1 LLKKLRKEVFILK
14 RLFTSE
20 SVGPGHPDKICDQIS
35 DAILDECL
43 RRDRNAYV
51 ACECFITRQFLVIGG
66 EITGN
71 IGEIDYEGIARTVI
85 KNIGYHDEESGINP
99 DTCQIIV
106 KIQEQSADIALGV
119 KLENDEIGAGDQ
131 GSMYG
136 FAVAETPTYM
146 PLPIYLAHE
155 LMKITDDKRRSG
167 EFKWALPDMKG
178 QITVDY
184 EDYDNP
190 KIHTILLSCQH
201 QPLDSEQ
208 FQAFKN
214 YIKNVI
220 IKELVEKNHLEG
232 DYRVLINPTGRFV
245 IGGPAADT
253 GLTGRKIIVDTY
265 GGYSRHGGGSFSGKD
280 PTKVD
285 RSAAYMAR
293 YIAKNLVAAGAAK
306 KLEIQLSYSIG
317 ISEPISVSFKTFKT
331 AKVSDEI
338 ISEAIDKFFKLTP
351 KGIIE
356 SLDLRRPIYQ
366 KTATFGHMGRE
377 DLDLPWERLDKVSA
391 LKSFFKE
398 AKKNNKFI
406 NKTT

>member
-1 LLKKLRKEVFILK
+1 MK

-35 DAILDECL
+35 DAILDACL
-43 RRDRNAYV
+43 AQDPKAHV
-51 ACECFITRQFLVIGG
+51 ACECFVTGQFLVIGG
-66 EITGN
+66 EISGN
-71 IGEIDYEGIARTVI
+71 IRDIDYAKIARDI
-85 KNIGYHDEESGINP
+85 IREIGYKDEKSGINP
-99 DTCQIIV
+99 DTCEIV
-106 KIQEQSADIALGV
+106 IKIQKQSADIALGV
-119 KLENDEIGAGDQ
+119 NLADEEIGAGDQ

-136 FAVAETPTYM
+136 FAVAETPNYM

-155 LMKITDDKRRSG
+155 LIKKVDSKRRSG
-167 EFKWALPDMKG
+167 ELKHALPDMKA

-190 KIHTILLSCQH
+190 LIDTILVSVQH
-201 QPLDSEQ
+201 EESANFEE
-208 FQAFKN
+208 FKQSL
-214 YIKNVI
+214 KGV
-220 IKELVEKNHLEG
+220 IKEFINENHLHG
-232 DYRVLINPTGRFV
+232 DYKVLINPTGRFV
-245 IGGPAADT
+245 IGGPAGDT

-265 GGYSRHGGGSFSGKD
+265 GGYARHGGGAFSGKD

-306 KLEIQLSYSIG
+306 KMEIQISYAIG
-317 ISEPISVSFKTFKT
+317 IPEPTAVSFQTFST

-338 ISEAIDKFFKLTP
+338 IAKAIQKFFRLTP

-356 SLDLRRPIYQ
+356 TLDLERPIYQ

-377 DLDLPWERLDKVSA
+377 DLDVPWERLDKVEE
-391 LKSFFKE
+391 LKEFFK
-398 AKKNNKFI
+398 NN
-406 NKTT
+406 

>member
-1 LLKKLRKEVFILK
+1 MK

-35 DAILDECL
+35 DAILDACL
-43 RRDRNAYV
+43 AQDPKAHV
-51 ACECFITRQFLVIGG
+51 ACECFITGQFLVIGG
-66 EITGN
+66 EISGN
-71 IGEIDYEGIARTVI
+71 IKDIDYAKIARDI
-85 KNIGYHDEESGINP
+85 IREIGYKDEKSGINP
-99 DTCQIIV
+99 DTCEILV
-106 KIQEQSADIALGV
+106 KIQKQSADIALGV
-119 KLENDEIGAGDQ
+119 NLADEEIGAGDQ

-136 FAVAETPTYM
+136 YAVAETPNYM

-155 LMKITDDKRRSG
+155 LIKKVDSKRRSG
-167 EFKWALPDMKG
+167 ELKHALPDMKA

-190 KIHTILLSCQH
+190 LIDTILVSVQHEESANFEEFKLS
-201 QPLDSEQ
+201 L
-208 FQAFKN
+208 KG
-214 YIKNVI
+214 I
-220 IKELVEKNHLEG
+220 IKEFIKENHLHG
-232 DYRVLINPTGRFV
+232 DYKVLINPTGRFV
-245 IGGPAADT
+245 IGGPAGDT

-265 GGYSRHGGGSFSGKD
+265 GGYARHGGGAFSGKD

-306 KLEIQLSYSIG
+306 KMEIQISYAIG
-317 ISEPISVSFKTFKT
+317 IAEPTSVSFQTFST

-338 ISEAIDKFFKLTP
+338 IAKAIQKFFRLTP

-356 SLDLRRPIYQ
+356 TLDLERPIYQ

-377 DLDLPWERLDKVSA
+377 DLDVPWEKLDKA
-391 LKSFFKE
+391 EELKEFFK
-398 AKKNNKFI
+398 NN
-406 NKTT
+406 

>member
-1 LLKKLRKEVFILK
+1 MK

-43 RRDRNAYV
+43 RQDKKARV
-51 ACECFITRQFLVIGG
+51 ACECFITGKFLVIGG
-66 EITGN
+66 EISGN
-71 IGEIDYEGIARTVI
+71 IKDIDYANIAKKVI
-85 KNIGYHDEESGINP
+85 RDIGYHDEKTGFDP
-99 DTCQIIV
+99 DNCDIV
-106 KIQEQSADIALGV
+106 IKVQKQSSDIALGV
-119 KLENDEIGAGDQ
+119 DLSEEEIGAGDQ

-136 FAVAETPTYM
+136 FAVAETPNYM

-155 LMKITDDKRRSG
+155 LIKKVDEARRSG
-167 EFKWALPDMKG
+167 KLKHALPDMKA
-178 QITVDY
+178 QVTVDY
-184 EDYDNP
+184 EDYDHP
-190 KIHTILLSCQH
+190 LIDTILLSCQH
-201 QPLDSEQ
+201 EDISKQE
-208 FQAFKN
+208 FEAFKD

-220 IKELVEKNHLEG
+220 IADFIKENNLEG

-245 IGGPAADT
+245 IGGPAGDT

-265 GGYSRHGGGSFSGKD
+265 GGYSRHGGGAFSGKD

-306 KLEIQLSYSIG
+306 KLEIQVSYAIG
-317 ISEPISVSFKTFKT
+317 IAKPTSVSFQTFHT

-338 ISEAIDKFFKLTP
+338 ILKAINTFFNLTP
-351 KGIIE
+351 KGIIDT
-356 SLDLRRPIYQ
+356 LDLQRPIYQ

-377 DLDLPWERLDKVSA
+377 DLDVPWERLDKVEA
-391 LKSFFKE
+391 LKDFFKE
-398 AKKNNKFI
+398 ENKK
-406 NKTT
+406 